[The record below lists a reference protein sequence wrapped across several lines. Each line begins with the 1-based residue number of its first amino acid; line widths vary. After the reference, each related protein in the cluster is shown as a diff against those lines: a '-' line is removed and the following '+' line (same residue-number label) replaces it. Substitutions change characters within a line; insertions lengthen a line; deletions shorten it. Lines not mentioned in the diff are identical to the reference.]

1 MADETEL
8 NELRERIGKLR
19 LGDQLHLFE
28 LVLGDYRRKCEEA
41 TADMLAKQTAF
52 LADER
57 LRRAVATPFEFP
69 PEAKREAG

>member
-1 MADETEL
+1 MTDESEL

-28 LVLGDYRRKCEEA
+28 LVLGDDRRKYEDMRAELLKQQREILANEE
-41 TADMLAKQTAF
+41 LQ
-52 LADER
+52 
-57 LRRAVATPFEFP
+57 RALVAPFVFP